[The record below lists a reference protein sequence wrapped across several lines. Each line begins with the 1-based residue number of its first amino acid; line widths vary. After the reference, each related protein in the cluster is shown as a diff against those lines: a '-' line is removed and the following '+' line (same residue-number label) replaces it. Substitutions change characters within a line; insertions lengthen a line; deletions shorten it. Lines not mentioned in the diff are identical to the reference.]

1 MKRVYALCMATSL
14 VLILLSFGFHE
25 MTKKPE
31 KHLKVGFILVGDE
44 MTPYTDNFIQARDH
58 VMEVYGDQI
67 ECVTMYN
74 VTEDQVEGPLQQLVD
89 EKCDYIIAPSYGYGP
104 AVKEMA
110 KLHPEI
116 QFCVPTGDNA
126 NQEPVLSNYHNCM
139 GTIYEGRYVCG
150 VIAGLKLKEMIDEGI
165 MSAEQAKIG

>member
-14 VLILLSFGFHE
+14 ALILLSFGFHE

-67 ECVTMYN
+67 ECVTIYN

-110 KLHPEI
+110 KLHPEL
-116 QFCVPTGDNA
+116 QFCG
-126 NQEPVLSNYHNCM
+126 LSAHELGQFVVNDFHH
-139 GTIYEGRYVCG
+139 ELSRLH
-150 VIAGLKLKEMIDEGI
+150 AGCHF
-165 MSAEQAKIG
+165 

>member
-1 MKRVYALCMATSL
+1 MQSQRRIDSMKRVYALCMATSL
-14 VLILLSFGFHE
+14 ALILLSFGFHE

-74 VTEDQVEGPLQQLVD
+74 VAEDQVEGSLQQLVD
-89 EKCDYIIAPSYGYGP
+89 EKCDYIIAPSYG
-104 AVKEMA
+104 
-110 KLHPEI
+110 
-116 QFCVPTGDNA
+116 
-126 NQEPVLSNYHNCM
+126 
-139 GTIYEGRYVCG
+139 
-150 VIAGLKLKEMIDEGI
+150 
-165 MSAEQAKIG
+165 